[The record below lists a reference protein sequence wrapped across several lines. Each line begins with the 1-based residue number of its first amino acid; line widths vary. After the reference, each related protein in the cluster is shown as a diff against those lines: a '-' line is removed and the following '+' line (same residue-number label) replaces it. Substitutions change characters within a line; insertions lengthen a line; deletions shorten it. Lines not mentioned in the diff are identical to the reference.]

1 MSTTDASRRK
11 SSVLRPPHQKHL
23 NPRKAGV
30 IVRGRRSRRR
40 LPVGNWVNWLLVI
53 GGIVCVIM
61 ELALGALTG
70 FDLALLGASLA
81 VGGGIGLLTGSAKIG
96 LLAAGVLALLYL
108 AVFRSWLK
116 TKLTVK
122 DQASNVDAVV
132 GKGGLVMVAIFAF
145 LVLGMVALAKGART
159 VKQYEKG
166 LITRLGKYHGM
177 APSGLT
183 FIVPFVDDIV
193 RVDMREQVIT
203 VPPQKL
209 ITKDNVTVEVDAVVY
224 YKVIDPVKS
233 QYEVQDFGYACTTLA
248 QTNLRNLIG
257 DRTLDET
264 LVARDMIN
272 TNLRH
277 VLDEATNGWG
287 VKVTRVEVQKSDPP
301 RDITEAMSRQMKAE
315 REKRA
320 AVLEA
325 EGIKQ
330 SQILQA
336 EGKKQSEILKAE
348 GDAQARVTRANA
360 EAEAI
365 KLVSTA
371 AETYF
376 KERAEMMRRLE
387 VLNNTLAQNTKY
399 IVPANAGLVNVLG
412 LDAAVQSLPKSSTDA
427 PAPAASGPTGRS
439 I

>member
-1 MSTTDASRRK
+1 MDT
-11 SSVLRPPHQKHL
+11 
-23 NPRKAGV
+23 G
-30 IVRGRRSRRR
+30 IFFGF
-40 LPVGNWVNWLLVI
+40 LLV
-53 GGIVCVIM
+53 VI
-61 ELALGALTG
+61 LLFCLT
-70 FDLALLGASLA
+70 
-81 VGGGIGLLTGSAKIG
+81 
-96 LLAAGVLALLYL
+96 
-108 AVFRSWLK
+108 
-116 TKLTVK
+116 
-122 DQASNVDAVV
+122 
-132 GKGGLVMVAIFAF
+132 
-145 LVLGMVALAKGART
+145 ALAKGART

-183 FIVPFVDDIV
+183 FIIPFIDDIM

-233 QYEVQDFGYACTTLA
+233 QFEVQDFGYACTTLA

-272 TNLRH
+272 TNLRL

-287 VKVTRVEVQKSDPP
+287 VKVTRVEVQKIDPP

-315 REKRA
+315 RDKRA
-320 AVLEA
+320 SILEA
-325 EGIKQ
+325 EGFKQ

-336 EGKKQSEILKAE
+336 EGVKQSEILKAE

-365 KLVSTA
+365 RLVSTA
-371 AETYF
+371 AETFF
-376 KERAEMMRRLE
+376 KDRAEVMRRLE

-399 IVPANAGLVNVLG
+399 IVPSNSGLVNVLG
-412 LDAAVQSLPKSSTDA
+412 LDSAVGAAG
-427 PAPAASGPTGRS
+427 AASASMISPKVPPPPKT
-439 I
+439 

>member
-1 MSTTDASRRK
+1 MDA
-11 SSVLRPPHQKHL
+11 
-23 NPRKAGV
+23 G
-30 IVRGRRSRRR
+30 IFFGF
-40 LPVGNWVNWLLVI
+40 LLV
-53 GGIVCVIM
+53 V
-61 ELALGALTG
+61 
-70 FDLALLGASLA
+70 
-81 VGGGIGLLTGSAKIG
+81 
-96 LLAAGVLALLYL
+96 
-108 AVFRSWLK
+108 
-116 TKLTVK
+116 
-122 DQASNVDAVV
+122 
-132 GKGGLVMVAIFAF
+132 F
-145 LVLGMVALAKGART
+145 LVFCLTALAKGART
-159 VKQYEKG
+159 VQQYEKG
-166 LITRLGKYHGM
+166 IIIRLGKYHGM

-183 FIVPFVDDIV
+183 VIMPFVDQIV

-224 YKVIDPVKS
+224 YKVIDPIKS
-233 QYEVQDFGYACTTLA
+233 QFEVQDFGYACTTLA

-272 TNLRH
+272 SNLRH

-287 VKVTRVEVQKSDPP
+287 VKVTRVEVQKIDPP

-315 REKRA
+315 RDKRA

-325 EGIKQ
+325 EGVKQ

-348 GDAQARVTRANA
+348 GDAQARITRANA

-399 IVPANAGLVNVLG
+399 IVPSNSSVVNVLG
-412 LDAAVQSLPKSSTDA
+412 LDGAAHPLSKPSTDSTA
-427 PAPAASGPTGRS
+427 LPATGPGGRS
-439 I
+439 M

>member
-1 MSTTDASRRK
+1 MDSNVN
-11 SSVLRPPHQKHL
+11 VLVL
-23 NPRKAGV
+23 VWLFV
-30 IVRGRRSRRR
+30 IV
-40 LPVGNWVNWLLVI
+40 
-53 GGIVCVIM
+53 
-61 ELALGALTG
+61 
-70 FDLALLGASLA
+70 
-81 VGGGIGLLTGSAKIG
+81 
-96 LLAAGVLALLYL
+96 
-108 AVFRSWLK
+108 
-116 TKLTVK
+116 
-122 DQASNVDAVV
+122 
-132 GKGGLVMVAIFAF
+132 IFA
-145 LVLGMVALAKGART
+145 LVTLARAART

-166 LITRLGKYHGM
+166 LITRLGKYHAM
-177 APSGLT
+177 AQSGLT
-183 FIVPFVDDIV
+183 FILPFVDDIV

-272 TNLRH
+272 TNLRE
-277 VLDEATNGWG
+277 VLDEATNNWG
-287 VKVTRVEVQKSDPP
+287 CKVTRVEVQKIEPP
-301 RDITEAMSRQMKAE
+301 RDITDAMSRQMKAE

-348 GDAQARVTRANA
+348 GDAQARITRANA

-365 KLVSTA
+365 KLVSNA

-376 KERAEMMRRLE
+376 KERAETMRRLE

-399 IVPANAGLVNVLG
+399 IVPSNSSLVNVLG
-412 LDAAVQSLPKSSTDA
+412 LDGAAQAMPKAAPDA
-427 PAPAASGPTGRS
+427 SAPAASGPAGRS
-439 I
+439 L

>member
-1 MSTTDASRRK
+1 MDTT
-11 SSVLRPPHQKHL
+11 
-23 NPRKAGV
+23 
-30 IVRGRRSRRR
+30 
-40 LPVGNWVNWLLVI
+40 LLF
-53 GGIVCVIM
+53 
-61 ELALGALTG
+61 T
-70 FDLALLGASLA
+70 
-81 VGGGIGLLTGSAKIG
+81 
-96 LLAAGVLALLYL
+96 
-108 AVFRSWLK
+108 
-116 TKLTVK
+116 
-122 DQASNVDAVV
+122 
-132 GKGGLVMVAIFAF
+132 AF
-145 LVLGMVALAKGART
+145 LVVFVIFGLVTLAKGART

-166 LITRLGKYHGM
+166 LITRLGKYHAM

-183 FIVPFVDDIV
+183 FIVPFVDDIF
-193 RVDMREQVIT
+193 RVDMREQVIS

-272 TNLRH
+272 TNLRE
-277 VLDEATNGWG
+277 VLDEATNNWG
-287 VKVTRVEVQKSDPP
+287 VKVTRVEVQKIDPP

-315 REKRA
+315 RDKRA
-320 AVLEA
+320 AILEA

-348 GDAQARVTRANA
+348 GDAQARITRANA
-360 EAEAI
+360 EAEAV
-365 KLVSTA
+365 KLVSNA

-376 KERAEMMRRLE
+376 KERAEMLRRLE

-399 IVPANAGLVNVLG
+399 IVPSNAGLVNILG
-412 LDAAVQSLPKSSTDA
+412 LDGVTSTTPPTATASTTMPPSSA
-427 PAPAASGPTGRS
+427 GRS
-439 I
+439 L

>member
-1 MSTTDASRRK
+1 MD
-11 SSVLRPPHQKHL
+11 
-23 NPRKAGV
+23 AGV
-30 IVRGRRSRRR
+30 FFGF
-40 LPVGNWVNWLLVI
+40 LLV
-53 GGIVCVIM
+53 VFLLFC
-61 ELALGALTG
+61 LT
-70 FDLALLGASLA
+70 
-81 VGGGIGLLTGSAKIG
+81 
-96 LLAAGVLALLYL
+96 
-108 AVFRSWLK
+108 
-116 TKLTVK
+116 
-122 DQASNVDAVV
+122 
-132 GKGGLVMVAIFAF
+132 
-145 LVLGMVALAKGART
+145 ALAKGART

-166 LITRLGKYHGM
+166 IVIRLGKYHGM

-183 FIVPFVDDIV
+183 FIMPFIDDIL
-193 RVDMREQVIT
+193 RVDMREQVIS

-233 QYEVQDFGYACTTLA
+233 QFEVQDFGYACTTLA

-272 TNLRH
+272 NNLRH
-277 VLDEATNGWG
+277 VLDEATNNWG
-287 VKVTRVEVQKSDPP
+287 VKVTRVEVQKIDPP

-315 REKRA
+315 RDKRA

-348 GDAQARVTRANA
+348 GDAQARITRANA

-376 KERAEMMRRLE
+376 KDRAEMMRRLE

-399 IVPANAGLVNVLG
+399 IVPSNASLVNVLG
-412 LDAAVQSLPKSSTDA
+412 LDGAVHPLPKGAPDGPVGPP
-427 PAPAASGPTGRS
+427 PAPSRS

>member
-1 MSTTDASRRK
+1 MDG
-11 SSVLRPPHQKHL
+11 
-23 NPRKAGV
+23 AGAFFTV
-30 IVRGRRSRRR
+30 
-40 LPVGNWVNWLLVI
+40 LLV
-53 GGIVCVIM
+53 
-61 ELALGALTG
+61 
-70 FDLALLGASLA
+70 
-81 VGGGIGLLTGSAKIG
+81 
-96 LLAAGVLALLYL
+96 
-108 AVFRSWLK
+108 VF
-116 TKLTVK
+116 V
-122 DQASNVDAVV
+122 
-132 GKGGLVMVAIFAF
+132 IFA
-145 LVLGMVALAKGART
+145 LVTIARAARI

-166 LITRLGKYHGM
+166 IVLRFGKFH
-177 APSGLT
+177 ALANSGLT
-183 FIVPFVDDIV
+183 FIMPFTDSIV
-193 RVDMREQVIT
+193 RVDMREQVIS

-224 YKVIDPVKS
+224 YKVVDPVKS
-233 QYEVQDFGYACTTLA
+233 QFEVQDFGYACTTLA

-287 VKVTRVEVQKSDPP
+287 VKVTRVEVQKIEPP
-301 RDITEAMSRQMKAE
+301 RDITDAMSQQMKAE

-348 GDAQARVTRANA
+348 GDAQARITRANA

-376 KERAEMMRRLE
+376 KERAETMRRLE

-399 IVPANAGLVNVLG
+399 IVPSNSSLVNVLG
-412 LDAAVQSLPKSSTDA
+412 LDAAVPASVPAANPGTASG
-427 PAPAASGPTGRS
+427 PAPAAPGGRS
-439 I
+439 V

>member
-1 MSTTDASRRK
+1 MDT
-11 SSVLRPPHQKHL
+11 
-23 NPRKAGV
+23 G
-30 IVRGRRSRRR
+30 IFFGF
-40 LPVGNWVNWLLVI
+40 LLV
-53 GGIVCVIM
+53 VVLLFC
-61 ELALGALTG
+61 LT
-70 FDLALLGASLA
+70 
-81 VGGGIGLLTGSAKIG
+81 
-96 LLAAGVLALLYL
+96 
-108 AVFRSWLK
+108 
-116 TKLTVK
+116 
-122 DQASNVDAVV
+122 
-132 GKGGLVMVAIFAF
+132 
-145 LVLGMVALAKGART
+145 ALAKGART

-183 FIVPFVDDIV
+183 FIIPFVDDMI
-193 RVDMREQVIT
+193 RVDMREQVIS

-224 YKVIDPVKS
+224 YKVVDPVKS
-233 QYEVQDFGYACTTLA
+233 QFEVQDFGYACTTLA

-277 VLDEATNGWG
+277 VLDEATNNWG
-287 VKVTRVEVQKSDPP
+287 VKATRVEVQKIDPP

-315 REKRA
+315 RDKRA

-325 EGIKQ
+325 DGIKQ

-348 GDAQARVTRANA
+348 GDAQARITRANA

-365 KLVSTA
+365 KLVSNA

-376 KERAEMMRRLE
+376 KERAETMRRLE

-399 IVPANAGLVNVLG
+399 IVPSNSSLVNVLG
-412 LDAAVQSLPKSSTDA
+412 LDSAVQAAADAVAPK
-427 PAPAASGPTGRS
+427 
-439 I
+439 